1 MTILLVDTNQQALD
15 REARRLSKRQS
26 GIVVMFYSN
35 AEDAESFARTHDVD
49 IVYTREKLLGTTGM
63 ELIKKILRFRPTAEC
78 HVLQNNEEIPFARFS
93 EDDPAYLESDEENTV
108 FPRREDHSVIGLLLN
123 KIETKSFG
131 RHFTMDSWKREEEET
146 MSEQSLRGLS
156 RRQLLE
162 LMIQQGKEMESR
174 KAAYEKDLAFMK
186 SEHQRDLDFLKSE
199 HEKETAQL
207 KKDLEQANHSL
218 EAREQVLHEA
228 GAKELETCK
237 AEYEERIAR
246 MVGEHEEE
254 REGLREEVAQLKKAL
269 SEQQVSTQEAKT
281 ADSEQS
287 REEYQV
293 NLQLLKAQYD
303 RDLEALKLKQERET
317 AQLREDLAQA
327 KKALESR
334 QIALNEAGS
343 IAVAALQING
353 VFEAAQAASQ
363 QYIEN
368 IRSLSDRQA
377 AICAQRDMENRVEV
391 ERKLKEA
398 EEKCA
403 AMEYASKRK
412 CEAMEQEAKQ
422 KSEAY
427 WGEVSK
433 RLQSFYENHQEIKRL
448 LDYGSPSTHL

>member
-1 MTILLVDTNQQALD
+1 MDKETKRKETFPVMGMSCASCAARVSKTLSGLHGVYEANVNYAAATAQVVYNPEECSAADLRMAV
-15 REARRLSKRQS
+15 REAGYDLLTDS
-26 GIVVMFYSN
+26 G
-35 AEDAESFARTHDVD
+35 AD
-49 IVYTREKLLGTTGM
+49 EK
-63 ELIKKILRFRPTAEC
+63 
-78 HVLQNNEEIPFARFS
+78 
-93 EDDPAYLESDEENTV
+93 TV
-108 FPRREDHSVIGLLLN
+108 E
-123 KIETKSFG
+123 
-131 RHFTMDSWKREEEET
+131 
-146 MSEQSLRGLS
+146 
-156 RRQLLE
+156 
-162 LMIQQGKEMESR
+162 
-174 KAAYEKDLAFMK
+174 
-186 SEHQRDLDFLKSE
+186 SE

-377 AICAQRDMENRVEV
+377 AICAQRDIENRVEV

-422 KSEAY
+422 KAEAY

-448 LDYGSPSTHL
+448 LDYGSPSTHF

>member
-1 MTILLVDTNQQALD
+1 
-15 REARRLSKRQS
+15 
-26 GIVVMFYSN
+26 
-35 AEDAESFARTHDVD
+35 
-49 IVYTREKLLGTTGM
+49 
-63 ELIKKILRFRPTAEC
+63 
-78 HVLQNNEEIPFARFS
+78 
-93 EDDPAYLESDEENTV
+93 
-108 FPRREDHSVIGLLLN
+108 
-123 KIETKSFG
+123 
-131 RHFTMDSWKREEEET
+131 
-146 MSEQSLRGLS
+146 
-156 RRQLLE
+156 
-162 LMIQQGKEMESR
+162 
-174 KAAYEKDLAFMK
+174 
-186 SEHQRDLDFLKSE
+186 
-199 HEKETAQL
+199 
-207 KKDLEQANHSL
+207 
-218 EAREQVLHEA
+218 
-228 GAKELETCK
+228 
-237 AEYEERIAR
+237 

-281 ADSEQS
+281 VDSEQS

-422 KSEAY
+422 KAEAY
-427 WGEVSK
+427 WGRGIQAPAV
-433 RLQSFYENHQEIKRL
+433 L
-448 LDYGSPSTHL
+448 L